1 MSSDFFGVPLNDQNP
16 RQALPGIF
24 FDIDFCNFYITVVMY
39 SLKQTDRFAQWESS
53 LSDLKVRTAIAS
65 GLSRI
70 SYGLMGDVKH
80 VGEGVQEIRIHLGPG
95 YRVYFVIKGNEI
107 IILLCGGEKKTQK
120 KDISIAKE
128 LARNWKD

>member
-70 SYGLMGDVKH
+70 SYGLMG
-80 VGEGVQEIRIHLGPG
+80 EIRIHLGPG

>member
-1 MSSDFFGVPLNDQNP
+1 
-16 RQALPGIF
+16 
-24 FDIDFCNFYITVVMY
+24 MY
-39 SLKQTDRFAQWESS
+39 SLKQTDRFAKWEAS
-53 LSDLKVRTAIAS
+53 LSDQKVRTAIAS
-65 GLSRI
+65 RLSRF
-70 SYGLMGDVKH
+70 SFGLMGDVKH

-120 KDISIAKE
+120 SDISIAKE